1 MLKGAVSA
9 ERHSTIDGLMNRSKF
24 YARQYALLLI
34 LLLLIAVLS
43 YVSPS
48 FLKLSNLMNIFRQI
62 SFVGIAAM
70 GMTFVIISGA
80 IDLSIGGIAA
90 CTGVIT
96 SSLIKDF
103 GLPIVPS
110 ILGGLFIGLVLG
122 GTNGVLIS
130 RFMVPPFMATIVMMN
145 FARGVAYVY
154 KEAQPIYDL
163 PREFRSIAS
172 GFVGPIPIL
181 AIVMLLIFFACHIV
195 LKNTVFGRRI
205 YATGGNENAARYSG
219 IRTSNITILIFAIMG
234 LLAALTGI
242 LLAARIG
249 AGDPGSGAGLELDAI
264 AAVVMGGTSI
274 GGGVGGVF
282 GSLIGAVV
290 IGVIDNALVL
300 LNISPWYQ
308 PIVKA
313 LVILIAVLADRKNK
327 WK

>member
-1 MLKGAVSA
+1 MFNINSSKEILNNDAVKL
-9 ERHSTIDGLMNRSKF
+9 RLKF
-24 YARQYALLLI
+24 YIRQYALLLI
-34 LLLLIAVLS
+34 LLVMVVVLS

-48 FLKLSNLMNIFRQI
+48 FLSVNNFMNIFRQI

-70 GMTFVIISGA
+70 GMTFVIIAGG

-90 CTGVIT
+90 CAGVIT
-96 SSLIKDF
+96 SSLIKEF
-103 GLPIVPS
+103 SVPILPAILLGLS
-110 ILGGLFIGLVLG
+110 IGFLLG
-122 GTNGVLIS
+122 TANGIFIS
-130 RFMVPPFMATIVMMN
+130 RFKIPPFIATVVMMN
-145 FARGVAYVY
+145 FARGIAYVY

-163 PREFRSIAS
+163 PQNFRKIAS
-172 GFVGPIPIL
+172 GFIGPIPIL
-181 AIVMLLIFFACHIV
+181 AIVMLFIFFACHFI
-195 LKNTVFGRRI
+195 LKKTVFGRRV
-205 YATGGNENAARYSG
+205 YAIGGSENAAKYSG
-219 IRTSNITILIFAIMG
+219 IKTTNMRIYIYAIMG
-234 LLAALTGI
+234 FLAALTGI

-249 AGDPGSGAGLELDAI
+249 AGDPGSGTSLELDAI

-327 WK
+327 S